1 MRRNMS
7 VLFCMR
13 RQFRGSRWKKPLK
26 ALCFLWR
33 RVGCR
38 LPKRWYEITYY
49 RPEPANQNV
58 SWKDN
63 QGNEGEILR
72 NSFHNQE
79 SYYPVWIQ
87 ENEITFRGT
96 RLKDN
101 AVPENG
107 LWVGY
112 CYPWGYAD
120 NHRND
125 KEGSNFKIDW
135 AIDSNGE
142 SIVLDCIDFVKI
154 MTAVNQDA
162 GQMGE
167 ISTEVTTVE
176 NLHFKN

>member
-1 MRRNMS
+1 MKS
-7 VLFCMR
+7 SGTAF
-13 RQFRGSRWKKPLK
+13 
-26 ALCFLWR
+26 
-33 RVGCR
+33 
-38 LPKRWYEITYY
+38 ITKS
-49 RPEPANQNV
+49 PI
-58 SWKDN
+58 
-63 QGNEGEILR
+63 IL
-72 NSFHNQE
+72 
-79 SYYPVWIQ
+79 Y
-87 ENEITFRGT
+87 EITFRGT